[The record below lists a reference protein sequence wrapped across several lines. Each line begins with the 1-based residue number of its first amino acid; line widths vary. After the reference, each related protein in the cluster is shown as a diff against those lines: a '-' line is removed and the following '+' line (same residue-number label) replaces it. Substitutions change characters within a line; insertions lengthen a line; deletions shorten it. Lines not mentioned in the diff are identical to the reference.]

1 MRDLSLHLMDIVQNS
16 IRAQAKLIIIR
27 MEYVR
32 SGELTLMVKDDGLGM
47 KPELLSMVQN
57 PFTTTRTE
65 RKIGLGIPLFTENA
79 RLTGGDVHID
89 STPGMG
95 TTVTAVFHTRHID
108 CIPLGDIA
116 GTMAALVA
124 ANAQTP
130 DFDFLL
136 TSNGNEASLDT
147 RVMRQ
152 ALQEIALN
160 EPEIVMWMRSSL
172 QEEIQQVFGGTDYE
186 IHR

>member
-16 IRAQAKLIIIR
+16 IRAQAKLITIR
-27 MEYVR
+27 MEHADCGV
-32 SGELTLMVKDDGLGM
+32 LTLVVKDDGLGM
-47 KPELLSMVQN
+47 EPELLALVQN

-65 RKIGLGIPLFTENA
+65 RKIGLGLPLLTDNA
-79 RLTGGDVHID
+79 RRTGGDVQIK
-89 STPGMG
+89 STPGIG
-95 TTVTAVFHTRHID
+95 TMVTAVFQTRHID

-124 ANAQTP
+124 ANPDSP

-136 TSNGNEASLDT
+136 EANGKEASLDT
-147 RVMRQ
+147 RVLRQ
-152 ALQEIALN
+152 ALQGIMLS
-160 EPEIVMWMRSSL
+160 EPEIVIWMQTSL